1 MGYSYAE
8 VEFRPLLVT
17 DEGGIATRSPET
29 QGSKDNDLS
38 LSDNTDGDHRS
49 YTYAGDEFRPLI
61 VTEGL
66 GIATPVEAPK
76 LSRDPRDGNDNK
88 KGGHGSG
95 VRPALTEY
103 EEVQIIDGGFDR
115 SNIKVMPANQR
126 TMDTETDDFHT
137 IGPQNDVYAVVQKKP
152 NDTDSKES
160 DQTAPPPRQS
170 SPMQRPIVELGDVV
184 PAIPGGR
191 KDSNMYEAITG
202 ELQSMILACDDVE
215 FEERSSRTNSDEKNT
230 ENQKKVPPPMPKPY
244 AGAGLKAS
252 AVQEPQKDKAR
263 EDGEKG

>member
-8 VEFRPLLVT
+8 VEFKPLLVT
-17 DEGGIATRSPET
+17 DEGGITRRSPET
-29 QGSKDNDLS
+29 QGSKD
-38 LSDNTDGDHRS
+38 TDGDQRS

-61 VTEGL
+61 ITEGL
-66 GIATPVEAPK
+66 GIAAPVEARN
-76 LSRDPRDGNDNK
+76 SSQDPRGGNDNK
-88 KGGHGSG
+88 KGGHDSS
-95 VRPALTEY
+95 VRPTRTDY

-137 IGPQNDVYAVVQKKP
+137 IGPQNDLYAVVQKKP
-152 NDTDSKES
+152 KDTDSKES
-160 DQTAPPPRQS
+160 GETAPPPRQS

-230 ENQKKVPPPMPKPY
+230 PKEERVPPPIPKPY
-244 AGAGLKAS
+244 AGPGLKTS
-252 AVQEPQKDKAR
+252 AVQEPQKEEAR
-263 EDGEKG
+263 EDGEEG